1 MSVIQQIRDK
11 AAWLVFGLIALSLV
25 GFLLMDAFVGRSR
38 FFGGS
43 STTIGQV
50 NGEQLEYAKFQ
61 KQAADREDQY
71 KAKGIP
77 SNEMM
82 QQTVKDEVWKQFIEE
97 SVMSGVYEQVGIEIS
112 DKELNDMLVGPNA
125 IPEIRQSFTDPK
137 TGIFDGQ
144 AAAATINQLRT
155 IYKTNK
161 KTDKNYEEAKKFFED
176 GIPQIIKLREREKY
190 ISLIANSGYV
200 PKWMVEKTISDNSQ
214 IASIQFVNT
223 PYSTIPDS
231 AVKVTDDEIKE
242 YVDKHRDQY
251 KQEETRSIAYVAFNA
266 GPTSVDSARVL
277 DQVLKLR
284 NEFASAPDP
293 EAFMAHNGSEIS
305 YNDAYTPLSKMQIP
319 HKDSIVAL
327 PKGGIFGPYL
337 DVNNYVVAKKIDEK
351 SMPDSVRARHILIA
365 TVDPKTGQPIMEDSL
380 AKKKID
386 SIRMLI
392 EKGARFDSLAVRFSD
407 DPSSKEKGG
416 DLGYFPAGMMIKEF
430 NDFSLNGKK
439 GEKKVVKTQFGY
451 HYIEILDQKGF
462 EPAYKIAYL
471 AKKIEPSQ
479 ETDQNASGLAN
490 QFAGESRNEKAFEAN
505 VLKNNLQKLLA
516 LDIQPTDNS
525 IQGLG
530 LNRQLVRWIYEAEP
544 GDVSEPFNVGDKYVV
559 AMLTEVNH
567 AGTMSVAKARPLVEP
582 ILRNQKKADQ
592 IIKKIG
598 NAPVSLEAVAIATGQ
613 QLQKA
618 DSIGFNSPYIPNLGQ
633 ESKVV
638 GAAFNKQWLGKPCSP
653 AIAGNSGVFVI
664 KLENVIAKPNF
675 NGDIEQMRR
684 SQQQMQQSLAQ
695 RQAVEV
701 LKKTATIKDNRA
713 KFL

>member
-50 NGEQLEYAKFQ
+50 NGEQLDYAKFQ

-71 KAKGIP
+71 KSKGYP
-77 SNEMM
+77 LNEMM
-82 QQTVKDEVWKQFIEE
+82 QQNIKDEVWKQFIEE
-97 SVMSGVYEQVGIEIS
+97 SVMSGVYKQVGIEIS

-144 AAAATINQLRT
+144 AAASTINQLRT
-155 IYKTNK
+155 IYKSNK
-161 KTDKNYEEAKKFFED
+161 KTDKSYEEAKKFFEE

-190 ISLIANSGYV
+190 SSLIANSAYV
-200 PKWMVEKTISDNSQ
+200 PKWMVAKTISDNSQ
-214 IASIQFVNT
+214 IASIEFVNT
-223 PYSTIPDS
+223 PYSTIADS
-231 AVKVTDDEIKE
+231 AVKVSDDEIRE
-242 YVDKHRDQY
+242 YLRKHKDQY

-266 GPTSVDSARVL
+266 GPTSVDSARGL
-277 DQVLKLR
+277 DQVQKLR
-284 NEFASAPDP
+284 NEFAVAPDP
-293 EAFMAHNGSEIS
+293 EAFIAHNGSEIP

-337 DVNNYVVAKKIDEK
+337 DINNYVIAKKIDEK

-365 TVDPKTGQPIMEDSL
+365 TVDPKTGQPVMEDSV
-380 AKKKID
+380 ARKKID

-392 EKGARFDSLAVRFSD
+392 EKGARFDSLAAKFSD
-407 DPSSKEKGG
+407 DPSKEKGG
-416 DLGYFPAGMMIKEF
+416 DLGYFPAGMMVKEF
-430 NDFSLNGKK
+430 NDFSFNGKK

-462 EPAYKIAYL
+462 EPAYKIAYF

-505 VLKNNLQKLLA
+505 VRKDKLQKLLA
-516 LDIQPTDNS
+516 PDIQPTDNS

-530 LNRQLVRWIYEAEP
+530 LSRQLVRWVYDAEP

-582 ILRNQKKADQ
+582 ILRNEKKADQ

-598 NAPVSLEAVAIATGQ
+598 NAPVSLEAVGIATGLK
-613 QLQKA
+613 LQKA

-638 GAAFNKQWLGKPCSP
+638 GAAFNKQLLGKSCSLP
-653 AIAGNSGVFVI
+653 IAGNGGVFVI
-664 KLENVIAKPNF
+664 KVDNVVAKPNF
-675 NGDIEQMRR
+675 SGDIEQMRK

-695 RQAVEV
+695 RQAIEV